1 MSMIRECYI
10 GLGSNIGKRLF
21 NLKKAIEFL
30 QSNEQINVLDKSSI
44 YLTDPM
50 YFDTQNKFY
59 NCVIKINT
67 TYQPMQLLRKCKYY
81 EKQCGRT
88 MKMSHNKERQIDI
101 DILTFGNLI
110 INKPNLKIPHNK
122 IFERKFVLRPLIDI
136 NPNYKFVNND
146 NNIKDI
152 LNSIDDTYKV
162 LKLDHI
168 KL

>member
-1 MSMIRECYI
+1 
-10 GLGSNIGKRLF
+10 
-21 NLKKAIEFL
+21 
-30 QSNEQINVLDKSSI
+30 
-44 YLTDPM
+44 
-50 YFDTQNKFY
+50 
-59 NCVIKINT
+59 
-67 TYQPMQLLRKCKYY
+67 
-81 EKQCGRT
+81 
-88 MKMSHNKERQIDI
+88 MSHNKERQIDI